1 MNKIY
6 FLTMLIVS
14 SMALAETQIKKRGG
28 SAVTPPDPIED
39 KSSWTFYES
48 DDVIDGY
55 WSVVT
60 GTDLLGRELAFY
72 SDGRLVVRNGD
83 GYILSLIHI

>member
-39 KSSWTFYES
+39 KSSWRFYEFE
-48 DDVIDGY
+48 DVIDGY

-60 GTDLLGRELAFY
+60 GTDPLGRTLRFY
-72 SDGRLVVRNGD
+72 NNG
-83 GYILSLIHI
+83 HVTT